1 MNKEDILKAFP
12 DYEEITQ
19 EEYQG
24 FPLEAKCLTIVEDD
38 EDDNM
43 ETIYLK
49 PKPKFPIVFENEVYS
64 ISILKD
70 GEIKI
75 STKGGHAWSTYHFS
89 VNQSLPLLEQAI
101 AKSKEIRGLK

>member
-49 PKPKFPIVFENEVYS
+49 PKQKFPIVFKFNGYNIEVRKCGA
-64 ISILKD
+64 IKLDNIEHFD
-70 GEIKI
+70 VIVWGNDQIKI
-75 STKGGHAWSTYHFS
+75 
-89 VNQSLPLLEQAI
+89 LEQAI
-101 AKSKEIRGLK
+101 AKSKEIRRD